1 MVELPD
7 SFLLQLV
14 TLQEAKL
21 LLKEDDD
28 LIKAVYD
35 YWLKKRKRQKGP
47 LVFQVRK
54 VVTLGCCSELNADL
68 LLW

>member
-54 VVTLGCCSELNADL
+54 VVTLGCCSKSNADL